1 VSPSFRIVTF
11 FVWITCFPARGELTL
26 TSTTAVQRALANNQ
40 LLAAGDARISS
51 LEGLLIQSAAR
62 PNPRFFF
69 QIENLRAW
77 QQPGFRLADGTDTFF
92 YLSQVVETAGK
103 RSRRLQAAETNLTRG
118 LMERELAAYQL
129 KSRVRQAYWA
139 AAGAQ
144 KSLLLLEDSVRSF
157 EQTVTYHE
165 NRVREGAMAEV
176 DLIRVRLELE
186 RLQISVNAA
195 ALEADRARIRLLQE
209 MGEVEFPK
217 VQFAEELASDVDV
230 PPLDP
235 GKSLAARPEVR
246 LAKQAVDQARA
257 QVLRQRA
264 AAWPDVELLGG
275 YKRSGPFDTL
285 ITGVQLN
292 LPVADRNRGNIAAA
306 ESEVRAAE
314 RSQAAL
320 EALVLAEVRAAQS
333 DFEIRRRQL
342 LDILTPMRFQA
353 AEAAR
358 IAAAAY
364 REGGTDL
371 LRLIDAERLRI
382 ETDLLYVR
390 TLTEF
395 RQSVVVLETAL
406 GVLK

>member
-1 VSPSFRIVTF
+1 
-11 FVWITCFPARGELTL
+11 
-26 TSTTAVQRALANNQ
+26 
-40 LLAAGDARISS
+40 
-51 LEGLLIQSAAR
+51 
-62 PNPRFFF
+62 
-69 QIENLRAW
+69 
-77 QQPGFRLADGTDTFF
+77 
-92 YLSQVVETAGK
+92 
-103 RSRRLQAAETNLTRG
+103 
-118 LMERELAAYQL
+118 
-129 KSRVRQAYWA
+129 
-139 AAGAQ
+139 
-144 KSLLLLEDSVRSF
+144 
-157 EQTVTYHE
+157 
-165 NRVREGAMAEV
+165 MAEV